1 MELAA
6 EISAQRLARKV
17 DRKMR
22 VLIDRIEDDAAI
34 ARSAS
39 DAPEIDGTVRIEGG
53 GRLKVGEFAD
63 VRITRAGAYDLE
75 ARLDSSS

>member
-1 MELAA
+1 
-6 EISAQRLARKV
+6 
-17 DRKMR
+17 
-22 VLIDRIEDDAAI
+22 
-34 ARSAS
+34 
-39 DAPEIDGTVRIEGG
+39 VRIEGG